1 MRRRRPASRRALA
14 RGLRLPPL
22 LSTGHPPT
30 RIVSALPDAGSASAR
45 PFRQPGHLHWLRR
58 NRRPPTDLHPLRRS
72 GRPLADPVAALIALR
87 PNMNT
92 AANQTSQWAPCANWF
107 AAFPSDRGNP
117 IRIQSSDN
125 RATRIHQRYPL
136 ERLPRTPPRPRHLG
150 TRWPARL
157 YEGGGRIN
165 DWSAL

>member
-92 AANQTSQWAPCANWF
+92 APPTKYPSGRHARTDSQHS
-107 AAFPSDRGNP
+107 PSDRGNP

-125 RATRIHQRYPL
+125 DDTHPYTRA
-136 ERLPRTPPRPRHLG
+136 LPRTPPGPRHLG
-150 TRWPARL
+150 TAGQRL
-157 YEGGGRIN
+157 YGRWA
-165 DWSAL
+165 DQRLSR